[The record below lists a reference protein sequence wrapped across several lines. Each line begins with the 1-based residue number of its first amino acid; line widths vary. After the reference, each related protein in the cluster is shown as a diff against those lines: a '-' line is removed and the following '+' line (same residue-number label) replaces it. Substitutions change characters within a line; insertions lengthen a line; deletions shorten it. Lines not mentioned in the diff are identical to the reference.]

1 MSLSLE
7 ATRILGSLWVVWRCE
22 PRSAIRY
29 HPHKRNNKPQH
40 WSIKLS
46 LLVCLSL
53 SLFSL
58 SVFHFRSAAFQE
70 KHCLPGARGPF
81 WNYHQPTN
89 TSPNSGDRKKPGHHK
104 TLACLLFFSLEWD
117 LSGLIHVFVTR
128 MCQVASVQVYLVK
141 QELCRYN
148 LCAWKSSLVPTQ
160 LSLSGEALS
169 PHLQSHSQSRTH
181 CHLVG
186 EAEAGLEREAPWA
199 PRQLSQP
206 RLKHTRGE
214 EGVFMLQGFHF
225 AVSILSKVDQF
236 WVWMLL
242 RNVSP

>member
-46 LLVCLSL
+46 LLVRLSL

-89 TSPNSGDRKKPGHHK
+89 TSPNTGDRKKPGHHK
-104 TLACLLFFSLEWD
+104 TLACLLFFSPRVGSAQPD
-117 LSGLIHVFVTR
+117 PCICHKDVSG
-128 MCQVASVQVYLVK
+128 CQCTGLPCKAGAVQV
-141 QELCRYN
+141 
-148 LCAWKSSLVPTQ
+148 
-160 LSLSGEALS
+160 
-169 PHLQSHSQSRTH
+169 
-181 CHLVG
+181 
-186 EAEAGLEREAPWA
+186 
-199 PRQLSQP
+199 
-206 RLKHTRGE
+206 
-214 EGVFMLQGFHF
+214 
-225 AVSILSKVDQF
+225 
-236 WVWMLL
+236 
-242 RNVSP
+242 